1 MTYAEK
7 YAIDNLEA
15 LVTDAKADDVIIG
28 QRAIADSMKEFIIN
42 IIESYIEYCKEVR
55 WYGR

>member
-7 YAIDNLEA
+7 YAIDNLET

-28 QRAIADSMKEFIIN
+28 QKAITDSMKELIIN

-55 WYGR
+55 